1 MSSEASAAAPAR
13 AVSGAR
19 LSRAMSFNIA
29 GGVMAQA
36 WFAVCGPQQ
45 IFNVFF
51 KNHLHASAF
60 TLGLLVALLSFSSA
74 FSLLAVLMFTR
85 PRRRKPIWIAAHL
98 AARSIG
104 FVLAAA
110 SLLEMRTG
118 DKPLAIRVIL
128 LSMSVAWS
136 LMNAAGPGWWA
147 WIADLIPESKRA
159 TFFGRRSAIIFAL
172 NMSWIFLVTVFLDG
186 ARRPALAYAAAFA
199 VSGVFGVGD
208 ILLHIWIPDPARL
221 GPRPGAPGGP
231 APDRPAR
238 MSLAVFFEPL
248 RSPQFVRFSLA
259 VGLAMLSINVLAP
272 FIPPYITDPATVGAP
287 YTWLGIMTVISQL
300 AWVGSVRTW
309 GVLMDRFGRKP
320 VVALCSL
327 FPIAWFA
334 YLAVGPRTYVVLLPL
349 ISLAGGVLAPGF
361 YEGVNQLML
370 SLTPNENRTTYVAWY
385 VAIIGV
391 IGALGSLLGG
401 ALASNTV
408 MLDPLPGEPFH
419 AVVVVAEVLTVL
431 SFLVLTRI
439 DEGRKTSTFDI
450 VTRLATPNVVRNLV
464 NMSIIGGAEEAGR
477 AARALRT
484 VEGAES
490 DVAIDDIVG
499 RLSDPDREVR
509 EEAARALGRIGSG
522 ESFDALV
529 AQLRDGESSI
539 RPEAAHALGHV
550 GDPRA
555 VTWLLQALQDPSV
568 ELQEAAAEALG
579 DLGSRESAQTLLAML
594 RGNQATERVK
604 AQGAEALS
612 QLGAVE
618 AVWEI
623 VPLLHRT
630 SNAVLRRQLAIALAN
645 LFGRT
650 GEFYRYVTGESAR
663 AEARG
668 ERLAGEAE
676 RSLRR
681 LVRDVSPDAKSQI
694 LRRFAEAREAFDA
707 GDSLRALGCVRDLL
721 FVLALFRHE
730 IAPPAGEGAA
740 AWAVGRDQR
749 LAVALWVL
757 GEALAA
763 QGSAVQKI
771 DALLAFYL
779 LRYLPGPARA
789 QSRPQA

>member
-1 MSSEASAAAPAR
+1 MSGHASAAAPAR

-51 KNHLHASAF
+51 KNHLQASAL
-60 TLGLLVALLSFSSA
+60 TLGLLVSLLSFSSV
-74 FSLLAVLMFTR
+74 FSLVAVALFTR

-98 AARSIG
+98 TARSIG

-136 LMNAAGPGWWA
+136 LMNASGPGWWA

-186 ARRPALAYAAAFA
+186 SRQRGLAYAAAFA
-199 VSGVFGVGD
+199 VSGLFGVGD

-221 GPRPGAPGGP
+221 APREPAGPP
-231 APDRPAR
+231 PAR
-238 MSLAVFFEPL
+238 MSLAAFFEPL
-248 RSPQFVRFSLA
+248 RSRQFVRFSLA

-272 FIPPYITDPATVGAP
+272 FIPPYITDPRTVGAP
-287 YTWLGIMTVISQL
+287 STWLGIMTVISQL

-309 GVLMDRFGRKP
+309 GALMDRFGRKP

-327 FPIAWFA
+327 FPVAWLA
-334 YLAVGPRTYVVLLPL
+334 YVAVGPRTYVVLLPL
-349 ISLAGGVLAPGF
+349 ISLVGGVLAPGF

-391 IGALGSLLGG
+391 IGAGGSLLGG
-401 ALASNTV
+401 ALATNAAV
-408 MLDPLPGEPFH
+408 LAPLPGQPFH
-419 AVVVVAEVLTVL
+419 AVVIAAEVLTVV

-439 DEGRKTSTFDI
+439 DEGRKTTTFDI

-490 DVAIDDIVG
+490 DVAIEDIVG
-499 RLSDPDREVR
+499 RLTDPDSEVR
-509 EEAARALGRIGSG
+509 EEAARALGRIGSR

-529 AQLRDGESSI
+529 AQLRDSESSI
-539 RPEAAHALGHV
+539 RPEAARALGHV

-555 VTWLLQALQDPSV
+555 VTHLLEALQDPSV

-579 DLGSRESAQTLLAML
+579 DLGSRESAQTLLALL
-594 RGNQATERVK
+594 RGTQAAERVK

-612 QLGAVE
+612 QLGTIE

-623 VPLLHRT
+623 VPLMHRT
-630 SNAVLRRQLAIALAN
+630 SNAVLRRQLAIALGN
-645 LFGRT
+645 LLGRT
-650 GEFYRYVTGESAR
+650 GEFYRYVTGEAGRTEAR
-663 AEARG
+663 AE
-668 ERLAGEAE
+668 RLVAEAE

-681 LVRDVSPDAKSQI
+681 LTRSVSPEARSRI
-694 LRRFAEAREAFDA
+694 VERFVEAREAFDA
-707 GDSLRALGCVRDLL
+707 GDSPRALGSARDLL
-721 FVLALFRHE
+721 FLLALFRHE
-730 IAPPAGEGAA
+730 VAPPPGRPAA
-740 AWAVGRDQR
+740 EWAVQRDQR

-779 LRYLPGPARA
+779 LRYLAGPARPNA
-789 QSRPQA
+789 APRPQP